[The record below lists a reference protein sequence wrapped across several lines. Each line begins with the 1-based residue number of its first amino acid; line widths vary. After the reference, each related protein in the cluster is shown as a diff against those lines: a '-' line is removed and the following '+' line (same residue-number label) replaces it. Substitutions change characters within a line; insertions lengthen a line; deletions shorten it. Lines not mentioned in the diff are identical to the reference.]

1 MSFWDQIA
9 IFFLFEQGSS
19 GRSRRARRAMFF
31 WIEGMLKE
39 LEQASS
45 CGTIGKAWDDH
56 FDVLNLLS
64 LRS

>member
-1 MSFWDQIA
+1 
-9 IFFLFEQGSS
+9 
-19 GRSRRARRAMFF
+19 MFF

-56 FDVLNLLS
+56 F
-64 LRS
+64 